1 MMNLFRALGDLSHV
15 ASFYF
20 LWRQLFAKRSM
31 VGISRKTQE
40 LYLLVFL
47 LRYLDLFTNF
57 FSLYNTVMKIIFIVF
72 TAGIVFLM
80 HKPVG

>member
-1 MMNLFRALGDLSHV
+1 
-15 ASFYF
+15 
-20 LWRQLFAKRSM
+20 
-31 VGISRKTQE
+31 
-40 LYLLVFL
+40 
-47 LRYLDLFTNF
+47 LFTNF